1 MNNQDKSPEGL
12 TPNLPL
18 WSYQLQQ
25 DSKLAVKTRKDLE
38 IHLITRALK
47 DEGFRQELVANPKAV
62 VEKELGVKLPEELE
76 INVLEETEDT
86 LYMVLPCNPYEGISE
101 EELKASVG
109 MSYEDVARWVLE
121 EQRNVLLDEESSVKL
136 MVKAYTS
143 EVFKREL
150 ISNPIKVIE
159 EELREN
165 IKEILQDSEIE
176 VFAESPNSIFIIL
189 AKVLTTSDLPIVH
202 LSKLNM
208 AMVLGSGTPGMGS
221 GDPEVCNSLRGCG
234 TNGDHPCPGFGT
246 FCWLTWF

>member
-1 MNNQDKSPEGL
+1 M
-12 TPNLPL
+12 
-18 WSYQLQQ
+18 
-25 DSKLAVKTRKDLE
+25 
-38 IHLITRALK
+38 
-47 DEGFRQELVANPKAV
+47 
-62 VEKELGVKLPEELE
+62 
-76 INVLEETEDT
+76 
-86 LYMVLPCNPYEGISE
+86 
-101 EELKASVG
+101 G

-159 EELREN
+159 EELREK

-189 AKVLTTSDLPIVH
+189 AKVLTTFDLPIVH

-208 AMVLGSGTPGMGS
+208 PMVVGSGTPGMGS
-221 GDPEVCNSLRGCG
+221 GDAEVCNSARGCG
-234 TNGDHPCPGFGT
+234 TNGDRPCEGWGS
-246 FCWLTWF
+246 FCWLTWW